1 MARITIVSAGH
12 LATCPRML
20 KAADALSSVGYDVR
34 VVSPLLSD
42 RLTTIDRALHARR
55 IWRWFPV
62 PLGRAQA
69 PARWLLSGGR
79 TRIARRVAAALGNH
93 RPHRIAT
100 YAYSRGYTELTNAI
114 LQERSDLVY
123 AGTNG
128 AITAALDAAAR
139 AGVPCG
145 IDFEDFH
152 CGELAPA
159 GEGELINA
167 LAGAVMQDASLRAA
181 FVTAAGEAVARAC
194 AERFGREPIVIN
206 NVFSLPAPPRRRAST
221 GPLRL
226 YWFSQTIGQGRGLE
240 DVIDA
245 AGWVGLPIELH
256 LRGVPVPGYIEQLR
270 TQAAASA
277 PLLTLTVHQPTDPD
291 AMIGS
296 CDAFDAGLGVEPGS
310 SENNRLVLSNKTLTY
325 PLAGLALVLT
335 GTPGQQPLAD
345 TLDGD
350 AIVYEPGNTR
360 ALADGLRRW
369 ARDRTTLDRARSAAW
384 EAARTRWHWEYP
396 SERDRL
402 LATVRSVV

>member
-145 IDFEDFH
+145 IDFEDF
-152 CGELAPA
+152 
-159 GEGELINA
+159 
-167 LAGAVMQDASLRAA
+167 
-181 FVTAAGEAVARAC
+181 
-194 AERFGREPIVIN
+194 
-206 NVFSLPAPPRRRAST
+206 
-221 GPLRL
+221 
-226 YWFSQTIGQGRGLE
+226 
-240 DVIDA
+240 
-245 AGWVGLPIELH
+245 
-256 LRGVPVPGYIEQLR
+256 
-270 TQAAASA
+270 
-277 PLLTLTVHQPTDPD
+277 
-291 AMIGS
+291 
-296 CDAFDAGLGVEPGS
+296 
-310 SENNRLVLSNKTLTY
+310 
-325 PLAGLALVLT
+325 
-335 GTPGQQPLAD
+335 
-345 TLDGD
+345 
-350 AIVYEPGNTR
+350 
-360 ALADGLRRW
+360 
-369 ARDRTTLDRARSAAW
+369 
-384 EAARTRWHWEYP
+384 
-396 SERDRL
+396 
-402 LATVRSVV
+402 